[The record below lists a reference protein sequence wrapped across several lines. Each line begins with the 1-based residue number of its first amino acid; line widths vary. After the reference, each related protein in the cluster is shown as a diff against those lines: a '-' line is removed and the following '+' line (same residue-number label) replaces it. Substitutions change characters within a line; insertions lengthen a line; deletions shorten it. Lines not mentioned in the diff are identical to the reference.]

1 MAGDVMTAREPETL
15 GGLTVTSLRGEGK
28 AWYVVHAAS
37 GLPAYGGYLRQ
48 RRFAEQAR
56 ADFLATGT
64 DWTLS
69 AAELHRTG
77 ALGAARSTVV
87 TWTRRAMGADL
98 GQLRGIDLRT
108 GEHYSWMTSYG
119 QFIPSAQHAKRLAEA
134 LESYVWS

>member
-1 MAGDVMTAREPETL
+1 MTAREPETL
-15 GGLTVTSLRGEGK
+15 GGLTVASLRGEGK
-28 AWYVVHAAS
+28 AWYIVHATS
-37 GLPAYGGYLRQ
+37 GLPVLRGGYLRQ
-48 RRFAEQAR
+48 LRFAEQAR

-77 ALGAARSTVV
+77 ALDAARSAVV
-87 TWTRRAMGADL
+87 TWTRRAMASDL

-119 QFIPSAQHAKRLAEA
+119 QVIPSQAHARRLAEA